1 MAQTD
6 EFMFSNV
13 AYIATV
19 HRNGMF
25 KVLGI
30 YNFEEKGENVIKPR
44 KVE

>member
-13 AYIATV
+13 AYRATV
-19 HRNGMF
+19 CITGMF
-25 KVLGI
+25 RVLGI

>member
-6 EFMFSNV
+6 EFIFSNV
-13 AYIATV
+13 AYIATIY
-19 HRNGMF
+19 RTGMF
-25 KVLGI
+25 KVLDI

>member
-6 EFMFSNV
+6 EFMFSNM
-13 AYIATV
+13 AYRGTV
-19 HRNGMF
+19 FITGMF
-25 KVLGI
+25 RVLGI

>member
-13 AYIATV
+13 AYRATV
-19 HRNGMF
+19 YRTGMF

-30 YNFEEKGENVIKPR
+30 HNFEEKGENVIKPR